1 MAGERAVATLVRLPA
16 TSLTPVFTRSVRV
29 RAGTLFDGTEYRRFL
44 TEMELLQDRKGLLT
58 REGLHAYY
66 EVCGRLKDDI
76 RGLGVGSLNETVAG
90 KIKMSAAYE
99 PECVSTLLPLAECGH
114 TLSQQLWKR
123 VIAAVSSLFEVSADS
138 DFQSLEHALDMIFHI
153 LTALGVPLHG
163 VDREVKAGIREPGWV
178 AKKLHEVS
186 AWLADGRDG
195 VIRSLRK
202 TALADH
208 GRFDQFHHIFTVRVA
223 LTAPLRPNSEFPH
236 LTIP

>member
-1 MAGERAVATLVRLPA
+1 M
-16 TSLTPVFTRSVRV
+16 SFTPVLFLSDRV

-76 RGLGVGSLNETVAG
+76 RGLGIGSLNETVAG

-138 DFQSLEHALDMIFHI
+138 DFQSMEHALDMFFHI

-163 VDREVKAGIREPGWV
+163 VDRDVKAGIREPGWV
-178 AKKLHEVS
+178 ARKLHEVS
-186 AWLADGRDG
+186 AWLADGREG

-208 GRFDQFHHIFTVRVA
+208 GRFDQFHHIFTVRV
-223 LTAPLRPNSEFPH
+223 TAPLLPDAEFPH
-236 LTIP
+236 LTGP